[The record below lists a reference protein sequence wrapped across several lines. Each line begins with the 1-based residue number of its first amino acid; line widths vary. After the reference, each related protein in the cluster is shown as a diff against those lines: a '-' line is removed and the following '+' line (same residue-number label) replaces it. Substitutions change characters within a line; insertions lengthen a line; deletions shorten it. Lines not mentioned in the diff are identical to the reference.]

1 MSDHIE
7 NPEEEIYYNFNIE
20 IGDNS
25 PVTIHLEQGANLSV
39 YFGKPGGGDP
49 PPTNGGG

>member
-1 MSDHIE
+1 MSDHE
-7 NPEEEIYYNFNIE
+7 TQEELVYNFSVQ

-25 PVTIHLEQGANLSV
+25 PVTITVAEGANLSV

-49 PPTNGGG
+49 PPSNGDG